1 MEANTLKRCI
11 FQTDTSKNKRFRSLA
26 KAKPNFRTVPPS
38 GSRKAATSPSPRHA
52 KQSAALKRSN
62 ITRPQHVKLLAL
74 RSRLDVDQSVHD
86 GLEFGARPEERDV
99 RVGLDL
105 FGQLGVGI
113 DHLAKQNGG
122 AAEVTS
128 PQAIALFL

>member
-1 MEANTLKRCI
+1 MHFSNGHIQKQTFPELGQGEAELPHRAPFRFTKGRHITLSTPR
-11 FQTDTSKNKRFRSLA
+11 
-26 KAKPNFRTVPPS
+26 KAKR
-38 GSRKAATSPSPRHA
+38 RAQAIEHHQAATCKVIGA
-52 KQSAALKRSN
+52 
-62 ITRPQHVKLLAL
+62 